1 MQLDDQ
7 LQMAQVQQSQAELSI
22 AQANHKRN
30 QELVAQGFISQRSVD
45 ESAAN
50 LQVSQAKLAL
60 AQASAARLKI
70 VAPFDGIAGIRTAN
84 VGDYLKD
91 GADIVNLEDIDALY
105 VDFRLPERYQ
115 TKVQRGQQASVD
127 VDALPGRKFVAVVQ
141 AIDPLLDANGRSVA
155 VRGCIDNRQL
165 QLRPGMFAR
174 VNAVFGERQ
183 DANVVPEEALVPQGQ
198 RQFVMLLQPAP
209 GDAEAWTTKRVEVK
223 VGVRRPGQVEVMGE
237 LQPGDLV
244 VTAGH
249 QRVQRDGTLV
259 RVVDVGG
266 AAGNAQGAGGANAAP
281 AQSKPAAPT
290 EAQAAPAAAVKVAQR
305 PDPGGSNPCARDLAA
320 ARSAPAARPAPK
332 SAGAT

>member
-1 MQLDDQ
+1 M
-7 LQMAQVQQSQAELSI
+7 
-22 AQANHKRN
+22 
-30 QELVAQGFISQRSVD
+30 
-45 ESAAN
+45 
-50 LQVSQAKLAL
+50 SQAKLAL

-244 VTAGH
+244 VTAGQ

-266 AAGNAQGAGGANAAP
+266 AAGSTQGAGGGNAAP
-281 AQSKPAAPT
+281 AQSRPAASK
-290 EAQAAPAAAVKVAQR
+290 EAPAAPAAAVKVAQR
-305 PDPGGSNPCARDLAA
+305 PDPGSSNPCARDLAA
-320 ARSAPAARPAPK
+320 ARSVPAARPAPK
-332 SAGAT
+332 SAGAA